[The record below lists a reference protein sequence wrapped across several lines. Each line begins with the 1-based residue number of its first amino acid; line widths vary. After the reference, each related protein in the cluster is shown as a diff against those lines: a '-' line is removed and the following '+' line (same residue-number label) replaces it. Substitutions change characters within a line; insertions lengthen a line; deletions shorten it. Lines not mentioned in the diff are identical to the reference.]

1 MKKTNI
7 RIWEIILSI
16 IILVWIILLGILV
29 TKYESLLTDYSFI
42 PVIWLFVFAICLF
55 TSLVFVWIE
64 FSSMKKN
71 EPFTLYRGL
80 LACLFIALPLLFFV
94 LVNQKQSS
102 KIVDSFYS
110 IVVGI
115 GTNYVIDSVFK
126 FIEPEFSGQQKNKL
140 VKEAAY
146 TKILFNIIYIS
157 MYLSFIIMENQEQLR
172 RLKLPDKLKT
182 CFFGIPDWIKLII
195 LSLSLFVIIMLAVFV
210 FMGTIKEEIDKKIPN
225 KLEEAKKKLSN
236 EIKQVS
242 DLQKSIYDDNVA
254 EDLNSL
260 KQKMENQ
267 LRSLKK
273 FDIEKQCQD
282 CKNP

>member
-1 MKKTNI
+1 MKKINI
-7 RIWEIILSI
+7 RTCEIGLSI
-16 IILVWIILLGILV
+16 FIPVWIILLGILV
-29 TKYESLLTDYSFI
+29 TQFESLLTDNLFI
-42 PVIWLFVFAICLF
+42 PVLWLIFFVISLLS
-55 TSLVFVWIE
+55 SLVFVCIE
-64 FSSMKKN
+64 FWSMKKN

-126 FIEPEFSGQQKNKL
+126 FIEPEFNGQQKNKL

-172 RLKLPDKLKT
+172 RFKLPDKLIT
-182 CFFGIPDWIKLII
+182 CFFGIPDWIKLFI
-195 LSLSLFVIIMLAVFV
+195 LSLSLFGIIMLAVFV
-210 FMGTIKEEIDKKIPN
+210 FMRTIKEEIDKKIPN
-225 KLEEAKKKLSN
+225 KLEEAKIKLSN

-267 LRSLKK
+267 LRSLKQ
-273 FDIEKQCQD
+273 FDIEK
-282 CKNP
+282 

>member
-1 MKKTNI
+1 MKKTSI
-7 RIWEIILSI
+7 RKWEILLSI
-16 IILVWIILLGILV
+16 LIPVWIIGLGILV
-29 TKYESLLTDYSFI
+29 TKYESQLTNHPSI
-42 PVIWLFVFAICLF
+42 PVIWLISFVILLIS
-55 TSLVFVWIE
+55 SLIFVVIE
-64 FSSMKKN
+64 FCAMKKN

-94 LVNQKQSS
+94 LANQKQSS

-126 FIEPEFSGQQKNKL
+126 YIEPELSDQQKNKL

-172 RLKLPDKLKT
+172 RFELPDILIT
-182 CFFGIPDWIKLII
+182 YFFKIPDWIKLFI
-195 LSLSLFVIIMLAVFV
+195 LCLSLFVIIMLAVFV
-210 FMGTIKEEIDKKIPN
+210 FMRTIKEEIDKKIPN
-225 KLEEAKKKLSN
+225 KLEEAKTKLSN

-242 DLQKSIYDDNVA
+242 DLQKSICDDNVV

-267 LRSLKK
+267 LCSLKK
-273 FDIEKQCQD
+273 FDIEK
-282 CKNP
+282 